1 MHFMRVT
8 IELNGVKVEKEIPI
22 KWKEVTF
29 GQFLKIS
36 KLKETSEI
44 LSLFLGIE
52 EETLKKAKIHNL
64 ETILSLLSF
73 LREEMD
79 LQVPDTCM
87 GYKIPKNLELETI
100 GQFED
105 LKLEAQDLKDF
116 EKYALFCGIYASSPY
131 DYKNAEELKETF
143 MNAPCEEVMAI
154 GNFTLLKLVE
164 LTSGIKAKSSSR
176 NTPMTKFRRV
186 LTVWVRSLVFMVRF
200 YTWKKKLRLT
210 GRSY

>member
-1 MHFMRVT
+1 MRVT

-29 GQFLKIS
+29 SQFLKLS
-36 KLKETSEI
+36 KMKETSEI
-44 LSLFLGIE
+44 LSMFLGIE

-73 LREEMD
+73 LKEEMD

-116 EKYALFCGIYASSPY
+116 EKYALFCGIYASEPY
-131 DYKNAEELKETF
+131 DYKKAEELKEVF

-164 LTSGIKAKSSSR
+164 LTSGIKPKSSSR

-200 YTWKKKLRLT
+200 YTWKRKLRLT
-210 GRSY
+210 ERSY